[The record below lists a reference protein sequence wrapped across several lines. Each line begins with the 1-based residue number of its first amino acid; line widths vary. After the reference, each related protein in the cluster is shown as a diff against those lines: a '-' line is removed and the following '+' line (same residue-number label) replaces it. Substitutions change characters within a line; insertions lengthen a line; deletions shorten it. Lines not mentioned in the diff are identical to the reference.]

1 MEPTDLNDLR
11 FFAEILA
18 QGSFTHAAQVLG
30 VQTSRLSRR
39 VTALESELG
48 VRLLNR
54 TTRRISL
61 TDAGRTFL
69 EHCQAIV
76 AHAQAA
82 YEDVEKTRSAP
93 SGVVRMSCP
102 IGLLESGVS
111 EILTGYLRRNPDVR
125 LILDAT
131 NRRVDVVQEGLD
143 LAVRVRRPPLA
154 DSELVIRHLGK
165 SSTILVASPNY
176 VSQHGTPRTLDEATR
191 FPTIALGHVSE
202 RFEWTFYDAEGNAV
216 TALHKPRL
224 ATDDLSTLRNA
235 AISGMGV
242 AELPQELVQSN
253 LQDGSL
259 VHVLPK
265 LVSIEGNVHAV
276 YPSRRGMV
284 PAVARILDTLA
295 SEFPTIWNQRQQNR
309 MTATSQTSG

>member
-11 FFAEILA
+11 FFAEINER
-18 QGSFTHAAQVLG
+18 GSFTAAAQALG

-39 VTALESELG
+39 VTALEAELG

-61 TDAGRTFL
+61 TDAGKHFL

-102 IGLLESGVS
+102 IGLLESGMS
-111 EILTGYLRRNPDVR
+111 EILAGYLQRNPEVR

-131 NRRVDVVQEGLD
+131 NRRVDVVQEGFD

-154 DSELVIRHLGK
+154 DSELVIRHLGR
-165 SSTILVASPNY
+165 SSTILVASPKY
-176 VSQHGTPRTLDEATR
+176 LSRYGTPGSLEEATR
-191 FPTIALGHVSE
+191 SPTIALGSASE
-202 RFEWTFYDAEGNAV
+202 RFEWTFYDPEGNAV
-216 TALHKPRL
+216 TAPLRPRL
-224 ATDDLSTLRNA
+224 ATDDLSMLRIA
-235 AISGMGV
+235 AIGGLGV

-253 LQDGSL
+253 LHDGSL
-259 VHVLPK
+259 IHVLPQ
-265 LVSIEGNVHAV
+265 LVSIEGIVHAV
-276 YPSRRGMV
+276 YPTRRGMV
-284 PAVARILDTLA
+284 PAVARLLDALA
-295 SEFPTIWNQRQQNR
+295 DEFPSMWNKRR
-309 MTATSQTSG
+309 